1 RFEPRRNDPLMNNYN
16 PAMILAWRANID
28 IKPVLSKDAA
38 LNYIAKYATKAE
50 QQAPGFPELLQGVVK
65 QM

>member
-1 RFEPRRNDPLMNNYN
+1 MECHPDAASIGHDSKHRVRFEPRRNDPLMNNYN

-38 LNYIAKYATKAE
+38 LK
-50 QQAPGFPELLQGVVK
+50 
-65 QM
+65 

>member
-1 RFEPRRNDPLMNNYN
+1 MNNYN

-38 LNYIAKYATKAE
+38 LK
-50 QQAPGFPELLQGVVK
+50 
-65 QM
+65 